1 MDIVPPLLSG
11 MLALLGGI
19 LGVLLTRRSDYERWL
34 RQERSLTFATFL
46 REALQV
52 RHKAIDIIHSYTP
65 IQQRDIEITE
75 LFMGLEIHKQI
86 VRLYLKS
93 NDRGRLDTL
102 VNELRAALNP
112 SGDQGRRM
120 EEVGRILKEFQ
131 SIFETTLDGHHQ
143 KLWNKVVA

>member
-1 MDIVPPLLSG
+1 MDIAPPLLSG
-11 MLALLGGI
+11 MFALLGGI

-52 RHKAIDIIHSYTP
+52 RHKAIEIIHSNMLL
-65 IQQRDIEITE
+65 QQRDIEITE

-86 VRLYLKS
+86 VRLYLKG
-93 NDRGRLDTL
+93 NDRSRLDTL
-102 VNELRAALNP
+102 VNEMRAALNP

-120 EEVGRILKEFQ
+120 KEVERILTELQ
-131 SIFETTLDGHHQ
+131 SIFEASLDGHHA
-143 KLWNKVVA
+143 KFWNKVVA